1 MSAHILS
8 RRATPEK
15 VGTAALY
22 TVGVGWD
29 LLRIF
34 LTLPLLSRCCDVA
47 DTPKAVFSSVSEQRQ
62 RHSTRHT
69 TLPALLLI
77 PSLLSPL
84 FAQSVGWID
93 EPDTDASA
101 MSLSNPP
108 PPSKRRCY
116 VGHDQSYRRDN
127 LYVTSPVQ
135 HGVITDWDAIESLLS
150 FTLRSHLSLEP
161 QQHPILW
168 CEPTGGSR
176 EQRERMLQLLMDKA
190 GVPALFFCK
199 TAVLSAFAAGRSTAL
214 ICESGAGVTTV
225 APVHEG
231 YVLNKGVRRTKVAG
245 NTLDAIAQQMVFPQ
259 SSSSASSSSS
269 SSSPFDRQPVPLY
282 AIQRSYTP
290 TGEVS
295 SHRTVIPPLT
305 TPSYHSYM
313 QGELIRDV
321 KETVCRLSETPF
333 DANGAKY
340 PTVQYELP
348 DGRLLEVG
356 NERFLVAEHMFQ
368 PQLGAANAPH
378 VEEFDASFTFS
389 GLQHMLRSAVDSVDL
404 DLHKELY
411 SSLVLSGGT
420 SLLAGF
426 PNRVSRELAVDL
438 PAAHKVKVVTGS
450 STTDRKYAS
459 WIGGSILAS
468 LGTFHQMWVSKAEYE
483 EHGTRIIHTKCP

>member
-1 MSAHILS
+1 
-8 RRATPEK
+8 
-15 VGTAALY
+15 
-22 TVGVGWD
+22 
-29 LLRIF
+29 
-34 LTLPLLSRCCDVA
+34 
-47 DTPKAVFSSVSEQRQ
+47 
-62 RHSTRHT
+62 
-69 TLPALLLI
+69 
-77 PSLLSPL
+77 
-84 FAQSVGWID
+84 
-93 EPDTDASA
+93 
-101 MSLSNPP
+101 MSLSIPHP
-108 PPSKRRCY
+108 AKRRCF
-116 VGHDQSYRRDN
+116 VGHSQSYRRDSM
-127 LYVTSPVQ
+127 YVASPVQ
-135 HGVITDWDAIESLLS
+135 HSVITDWDAIERLLS
-150 FTLRSHLSLEP
+150 YTLRSHLALEP
-161 QQHPILW
+161 QQHPVLW

-176 EQRERMLQLLMDKA
+176 EQRERMLQLLMEST

-245 NTLDAIAQQMVFPQ
+245 NTLDAIAQQIIFPQ
-259 SSSSASSSSS
+259 STSASSSFSSSSSSASAP
-269 SSSPFDRQPVPLY
+269 SPFDRQPVPLY

-305 TPSYHSYM
+305 TPSYHSHM
-313 QGELIRDV
+313 QSELVRDV

-348 DGRLLEVG
+348 DGRLLDVG
-356 NERFLVAEHMFQ
+356 NERFVVAEHLFQ
-368 PQLGAANAPH
+368 PALNASHAPH
-378 VEEFDASFTFS
+378 IEEFDASFTFS

-411 SSLVLSGGT
+411 SSIVLSGGS

-438 PAAHKVKVVTGS
+438 PAAHKVKVVLGS
-450 STTDRKYAS
+450 SSTDRKYAS

-483 EHGTRIIHTKCP
+483 EQGARVIHTKCP